1 MGGGKAPVEVSP
13 EGLAEQVEGEG
24 VDAGR
29 GEAEDAGQQR
39 DHQVGQRQVQ
49 LLVVEGAVQVE
60 HVVGE
65 PAHGKQPHQHQHD
78 LRQPLPGLHLRGS
91 AETRQCRRQ
100 QWQQEP

>member
-1 MGGGKAPVEVSP
+1 MGGGTAPVEVSP

-49 LLVVEGAVQVE
+49 LMVVEGAVQVE

-65 PAHGKQPHQHQHD
+65 PAHGKQPHQHQHN
-78 LRQPLPGLHLRGS
+78 LRQSLPGLHLQGR

-100 QWQQEP
+100 QWQQEL